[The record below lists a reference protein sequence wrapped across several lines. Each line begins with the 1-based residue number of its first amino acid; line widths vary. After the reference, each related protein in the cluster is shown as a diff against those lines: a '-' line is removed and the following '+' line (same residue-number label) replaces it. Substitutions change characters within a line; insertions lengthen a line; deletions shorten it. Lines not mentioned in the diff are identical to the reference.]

1 MFPKPSDPDTLQP
14 QELKAVYAISRVV
27 AQTDDTFNALNQ
39 IIRLVRPVFIFDNIV
54 LYQKNESRI
63 EPIYAR
69 AIGRGRSAEADLT
82 WGEVIAKEVYD
93 SGETV
98 NRKEELPGAEKDR
111 LLIRFFLG
119 LPLRAQGQILGVLVF
134 IRFGSPPYTS
144 DQEYLAQFISEHITH
159 LVERENLIAK
169 ISSLEAERKLA
180 QLQDDFIATVSH
192 DLRSPLGFIKGY
204 ATTLLREDANWD
216 GTTRQEFLSVIDEEA
231 DRLSDLI
238 DNLLDSSRLQ
248 AGTLRMDFQSVR
260 LDSLLMEIV
269 QRAEV
274 AEYDIDIQLKMLAP
288 SVRINAD
295 PTRLVQVFD
304 NLLSNAAKYATGTVV
319 EISYQIEDRRAHITV
334 RDHGEGIAQEHIEN
348 IFKRFYRIQDSNRS
362 GRGSGLGLYICRQ
375 IINSH
380 KGEIYATSEIG
391 EGAIFHI
398 LLPIER

>member
-1 MFPKPSDPDTLQP
+1 M
-14 QELKAVYAISRVV
+14 
-27 AQTDDTFNALNQ
+27 
-39 IIRLVRPVFIFDNIV
+39 
-54 LYQKNESRI
+54 
-63 EPIYAR
+63 
-69 AIGRGRSAEADLT
+69 
-82 WGEVIAKEVYD
+82 
-93 SGETV
+93 
-98 NRKEELPGAEKDR
+98 EELPGSDEDR
-111 LLIRFFLG
+111 LLIRYFLG
-119 LPLRAQGQILGVLVF
+119 LPLKTHSQVLGVLVF
-134 IRFGSPPYTS
+134 IRFGSPPYTA

-159 LVERENLIAK
+159 LVEREDLIGK
-169 ISSLEAERKLA
+169 IANLEAERKLA

-216 GTTRQEFLSVIDEEA
+216 VATRREFLSVIDEEA

-274 AEYDIDIQLKMLAP
+274 AGYDIKIQLRILAP

-295 PTRLVQVFD
+295 PTRMVQIFD
-304 NLLSNAAKYATGTVV
+304 NLLSNASKYASGSEV
-319 EISYQIEDRRAHITV
+319 EIGYQIEGQHVHITI
-334 RDHGEGIAQEHIEN
+334 RDQGEGISEEHLDN
-348 IFKRFYRIQDSNRS
+348 IFKRFYRIQNTDSS

-380 KGEIYATSEIG
+380 RGEIYATSKPG
-391 EGAIFHI
+391 EGTTFHI